1 MKKRFIAFVLV
12 FALVVGSSLSVSA
25 DWWYIQPY
33 HPTSQ
38 SDLYMNIA
46 GQFGSSL
53 NMRYIT
59 LYRVPSVTALNTDQK
74 FTLMRPRNSTDNSFV
89 LCASENTKY
98 AINRNGSTG
107 RAWMWDLTADGLHD
121 SALKKPQSDPG
132 RVLIPLNYDYIG
144 YVDRNVYFDRGTRD
158 WDVGGTPTLPLSS
171 SLSEV
176 QVNPFI

>member
-25 DWWYIQPY
+25 DWIIQPY
-33 HPTSQ
+33 YPTSQ

-59 LYRVPSVTALNTDQK
+59 LYRVSSATALNSDQK
-74 FTLMRPRNSTDNSFV
+74 FTLMRTLNSTDSPFV
-89 LCASENTKY
+89 LCASANTRY

-107 RAWMWDLTADGLHD
+107 RAWMWDLTADGIYD
-121 SALKKPQSDPG
+121 SALERPRSDPG
-132 RVLIPLNYDYIG
+132 QVLVPLNYNYIG

-158 WDVGGTPTLPLSS
+158 WDVGGTPTLPLSP